1 MHLKTFSVDMIIV
14 FFLSFREIVEWAA
27 KSGIE
32 YQCKTMETTKFN
44 ELTVR
49 IGCPYL
55 YLHQGNCEHLLVFS
69 DIR

>member
-1 MHLKTFSVDMIIV
+1 MIIF
-14 FFLSFREIVEWAA
+14 FFLSSREIVEWAA
-27 KSGIE
+27 ESGIE
-32 YQCKTMETTKFN
+32 YQCKTMETTKLN